1 MLPSGRCG
9 SLVGEAMPARD
20 GMRCVAARRC
30 TVERCMGRDALRE
43 GACVKER
50 GAAAVAARRCTAA
63 HGWHALELWVDRET
77 EIVRAFVR
85 QCLQRPVMP
94 QNRQES
100 CRGIVPRNR
109 QNIGKFSLV

>member
-30 TVERCMGRDALRE
+30 MGRDALRE

-50 GAAAVAARRCTAA
+50 GARRRRMAGMPWRAVGWLWETESARSSKANASRRLEKKRKLPERGSADPVAA
-63 HGWHALELWVDRET
+63 
-77 EIVRAFVR
+77 F
-85 QCLQRPVMP
+85 
-94 QNRQES
+94 
-100 CRGIVPRNR
+100 
-109 QNIGKFSLV
+109 